1 MKSVVDKFKRVTV
14 SSAAALLVSACAQT
28 PLPEL
33 HAGDVP
39 AEYQGVG
46 ADNVAWPAS
55 DWWRSFESDEL
66 IAVIDQ
72 VRDRNLV
79 LGNNERNLRLAQLA
93 LRDAGFDLL
102 PAPIV
107 DVGASSDYSGSEASG
122 GSYTDGGSSSFDLS
136 AGFSYTDILSKPG
149 QWDAARGRFD
159 FSVAQVADVRL
170 NTMGTAASTYFRILL
185 LRDRIA
191 AAEQNVINAVAISTI
206 VEARVDAGT
215 VNKIDLLQQ
224 QIALQREKNRLSS
237 LQQEEFEA
245 RAALALLLAEN
256 VGDVNVAG
264 TTLADVAVPTVA
276 PGLPSE
282 LLTRR
287 PDIVQ
292 AEANLRVS
300 RANVDLARLAYLPNI
315 SITGSARLVSDSL
328 GQLIDDGDRSVNAT
342 ASLSQLLL
350 DNGARGR
357 NVERNRLQLES
368 SLADYRETVLSA
380 FNEIEVSLGNIELLD
395 ALGNVAAEDLK
406 RAEEAFRIAEVRY
419 REGVGGYQAVLTSQD
434 ALFAARETSLDNKLA
449 QLNAVIAFYQSLG
462 GGWSAEQQT
471 E

>member
-1 MKSVVDKFKRVTV
+1 MNNVIDTYKKL
-14 SSAAALLVSACAQT
+14 AALFAAGLIVSACAQT

-33 HAGDVP
+33 PASDVP

-46 ADNVAWPAS
+46 ADAVAWPAS
-55 DWWRSFESDEL
+55 DWWRNFESDEL
-66 IAVIDQ
+66 MAVIDQ

-79 LGNNERNLRLAQLA
+79 LGNNERNLRLAQLT

-102 PAPIV
+102 PTPFV
-107 DVGASSDYSGSEASG
+107 DVGGSSNYSGAEVSG
-122 GSYTDGGSSSFDLS
+122 GSYADGGSDSFDLAAS
-136 AGFSYTDILSKPG
+136 FAYTDILSKPG
-149 QWDAARGRFD
+149 QWDAAKGRFD

-170 NTMGTAASTYFRILL
+170 NTMGTAASTYFRVLL

-191 AAEQNVINAVAISTI
+191 AAIQNVKNAEAITTI

-224 QIALQREKNRLSS
+224 RIALQREKNRLSS
-237 LQQEEFEA
+237 LQQDEFEA

-256 VGDVNVAG
+256 VADVNVAA
-264 TTLADVAVPTVA
+264 TTLANVTVPTVA

-287 PDIVQ
+287 PDIMQ

-315 SITGSARLVSDSL
+315 SITGSAWLVSDSL
-328 GQLIDDGDRSVNAT
+328 GQLIDDGDRTVNAT

-395 ALGNVAAEDLK
+395 ALGRVAGEDLK

-419 REGVGGYQAVLTSQD
+419 REGVDGYQTVLTAQD
-434 ALFAARETSLDNKLA
+434 ALFAARDTSLDNKLA

-462 GGWSAEQQT
+462 GGWSADQ
-471 E
+471 